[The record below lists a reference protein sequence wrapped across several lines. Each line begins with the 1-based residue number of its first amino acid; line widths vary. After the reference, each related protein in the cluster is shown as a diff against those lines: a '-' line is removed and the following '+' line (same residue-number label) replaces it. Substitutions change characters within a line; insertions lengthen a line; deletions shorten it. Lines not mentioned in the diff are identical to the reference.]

1 MTHGIVVI
9 NMIPRPALQD
19 GLVMKPVINVLWP
32 IQVMDLDQELL
43 ANNTAKLTHMTTT
56 NIDVMKLTGFV
67 KSARKTLPIAIPIEE
82 LHVVTVKT
90 QIQTSSSNVTELT
103 QRHQSVMLAQKVKL
117 TVANQELVPVTVVLH
132 HQISSNVIQKHLLAI
147 KLNIQETLNR
157 LVMLL
162 VDISPHKNF

>member
-67 KSARKTLPIAIPIEE
+67 KSARKTLPIAIPTEE